1 MPSGRRKA
9 SNAMAE
15 TSKSLHVSY
24 GSFSCTLEGFADP
37 VAAMIAVTEHFR
49 ELAARD
55 LQFAASGT
63 MPRAE
68 DLDRLAQRV
77 RAEAGLADE
86 AALPAGE
93 TGFGPAAVLGPVA
106 VSAGEDAGGTPLD
119 DGGAMAA
126 VPDDGADRELEAD
139 PTDLRPA
146 GARVQE
152 KQKTLSAPPDEDDAL
167 ARILTESA
175 MRLSDPEAMRRR
187 STMASLKAAVA
198 ATEAAR
204 ARGERPEAE
213 LEARRDRF
221 RQDVRQVEDEVHGVE
236 HAPARSPASPLRLVA
251 SQRVD
256 LGAEEAVALPV
267 AEEISARPVPV
278 RSVEQPVDQ
287 PLVLP
292 AAHIVA
298 QPVSL
303 PVSRSAAGEPEAD
316 FASFAARMGATT
328 LPDLI
333 EAAAAW
339 RSFVWSRT
347 DVSRP
352 ELLQLASEALPGE
365 PSREEGLGAF
375 GTLLNDG
382 RLARVGSGRFRV
394 SEESRFNPGKLAG

>member
-1 MPSGRRKA
+1 M
-9 SNAMAE
+9 
-15 TSKSLHVSY
+15 
-24 GSFSCTLEGFADP
+24 
-37 VAAMIAVTEHFR
+37 AAMSDKGSDRGLGAEESPTG
-49 ELAARD
+49 
-55 LQFAASGT
+55 LQ
-63 MPRAE
+63 
-68 DLDRLAQRV
+68 
-77 RAEAGLADE
+77 
-86 AALPAGE
+86 
-93 TGFGPAAVLGPVA
+93 
-106 VSAGEDAGGTPLD
+106 
-119 DGGAMAA
+119 
-126 VPDDGADRELEAD
+126 
-139 PTDLRPA
+139 PA
-146 GARVQE
+146 GAQE
-152 KQKTLSAPPDEDDAL
+152 RQKLLPAPPDEDDAIT
-167 ARILTESA
+167 RILTESDL
-175 MRLSDPEAMRRR
+175 RLAAPEAMQRR
-187 STMASLKAAVA
+187 STIASLKAAVA

-213 LEARRDRF
+213 LEARRDQF
-221 RQDVRQVEDEVHGVE
+221 RRDLLQVEDEVHGPE
-236 HAPARSPASPLRLVA
+236 HAPARAPASPLRLVA

-256 LGAEEAVALPV
+256 VGPEEAVAAPV
-267 AEEISARPVPV
+267 AGEVGARPVPT
-278 RSVEQPVDQ
+278 VDQ
-287 PLVLP
+287 PGTQTV
-292 AAHIVA
+292 AKIVA
-298 QPVSL
+298 QPVPL

>member
-1 MPSGRRKA
+1 
-9 SNAMAE
+9 MAE
-15 TSKSLHVSY
+15 ASKSLNVSY

-55 LQFAASGT
+55 PQFAATGG

-77 RAEAGLADE
+77 RAEAGLADG
-86 AALPAGE
+86 AALSAGE
-93 TGFGPAAVLGPVA
+93 MGSGSVATLGPVA
-106 VSAGEDAGGTPLD
+106 VSAGEDAGGAPGD
-119 DGGAMAA
+119 DGGAMGA
-126 VPDDGADRELEAD
+126 VPDEGSEVGVD

-152 KQKTLSAPPDEDDAL
+152 RQKLLCAPPDEDSAL
-167 ARILTESA
+167 ARILTESD

-187 STMASLKAAVA
+187 STIASLKAAVA

-204 ARGERPEAE
+204 ARGERPETE
-213 LEARRDRF
+213 LEARRERF
-221 RQDVRQVEDEVHGVE
+221 RRDLLQVEDEVHGPE
-236 HAPARSPASPLRLVA
+236 HAPERSPASPLRLVA

-256 LGAEEAVALPV
+256 VGPEEAVARPV
-267 AEEISARPVPV
+267 AEEIGVRAVPV
-278 RSVEQPVDQ
+278 RSVEQPVEQ
-287 PLVLP
+287 PV
-292 AAHIVA
+292 V
-298 QPVSL
+298 QPVSVPASAPVSV
-303 PVSRSAAGEPEAD
+303 PVSRPVAGEPEAD

-394 SEESRFNPGKLAG
+394 SEDSRFNPGKLAG

>member
-1 MPSGRRKA
+1 
-9 SNAMAE
+9 MAE

-55 LQFAASGT
+55 PNFAASGG

-68 DLDRLAQRV
+68 DLDRLAERV

-86 AALPAGE
+86 AVPPAGE
-93 TGFGPAAVLGPVA
+93 MGAGSAAVLGPVA
-106 VSAGEDAGGTPLD
+106 VAAGEDAGGAPWD
-119 DGGAMAA
+119 DGGAMAVAPDEGVDRA
-126 VPDDGADRELEAD
+126 VEAA
-139 PTDLRPA
+139 PIDLRPA
-146 GARVQE
+146 GARAQE
-152 KQKTLSAPPDEDDAL
+152 KQKALSAPPDEDDAL

-204 ARGERPEAE
+204 ASGERPEAE

-221 RQDVRQVEDEVHGVE
+221 RRDVRQVEDEVHGVE
-236 HAPARSPASPLRLVA
+236 HAPARSASSPLRLVA

-256 LGAEEAVALPV
+256 LGTEEAVAPPV

-287 PLVLP
+287 PVVQP
-292 AAHIVA
+292 AAQNVA
-298 QPVSL
+298 QPASL
-303 PVSRSAAGEPEAD
+303 PVPRPLAGEREAD

-339 RSFVWSRT
+339 RSFVWART